1 MSKST
6 KIGSQIYT
14 PFTLKLYDWWVLKIS
29 NHFAWKCPTHDVLVP
44 HFTEYAGNE
53 HLDIGVGTGFYLT
66 HLPETTHISLMD
78 INTNSL
84 AVARNRIGS
93 TRIKECIQHDVFEPF
108 PAQYHGYFDSISMFY
123 LLHCLPGT
131 LKDKVQVIANTAKG
145 LKTGGTLYGATI
157 LGNDAGHNRLG
168 KKLMKVYNSKGIF
181 SNKDDTE
188 DGLHAMLSFQF
199 HDVAVNRVGM
209 VVLFTAT
216 GRRE

>member
-14 PFTLKLYDWWVLKIS
+14 PFTLKLYDWWVLKMS

-84 AVARNRIGS
+84 VVASNRIGS
-93 TRIKECIQHDVFEPF
+93 TRVKECIQHDVLNRSQPNTTAILTQF
-108 PAQYHGYFDSISMFY
+108 QCSI
-123 LLHCLPGT
+123 CC
-131 LKDKVQVIANTAKG
+131 IAS
-145 LKTGGTLYGATI
+145 LV
-157 LGNDAGHNRLG
+157 R
-168 KKLMKVYNSKGIF
+168 
-181 SNKDDTE
+181 
-188 DGLHAMLSFQF
+188 
-199 HDVAVNRVGM
+199 
-209 VVLFTAT
+209 
-216 GRRE
+216 